1 MNLNELNFHKEYN
14 HNSKEKIDDAL
25 KKARLNRIK
34 RAQKSIND
42 FNNLAPKISLPIIS
56 KESVLKIK
64 SNTIDILEEK
74 NDFFDKIVKY
84 WLMKRYSRYGVPLLR
99 RLQDSKALKINSNN
113 NNHKTTS
120 LPNQTHLNISNDSRR
135 DATTNEIDYDK
146 MKSSLENFK
155 KVRQDMDKIR
165 TLLGLISERE
175 RLKLDQIKILHV
187 ESVYEINQFN
197 GIFLPKLVG
206 ALCKL
211 DVNNFFLEPVDPNI
225 APNYYEEI
233 KEPMCFKK
241 IQEKI
246 NKLDYKSFSQFE
258 SDFNLIIRNCC
269 QYNPKNTIHY
279 KAAVKL
285 KEKVN

>member
-146 MKSSLENFK
+146 MKRSI
-155 KVRQDMDKIR
+155 V
-165 TLLGLISERE
+165 LI
-175 RLKLDQIKILHV
+175 
-187 ESVYEINQFN
+187 N
-197 GIFLPKLVG
+197 
-206 ALCKL
+206 
-211 DVNNFFLEPVDPNI
+211 
-225 APNYYEEI
+225 
-233 KEPMCFKK
+233 
-241 IQEKI
+241 
-246 NKLDYKSFSQFE
+246 
-258 SDFNLIIRNCC
+258 
-269 QYNPKNTIHY
+269 
-279 KAAVKL
+279 
-285 KEKVN
+285 